1 MDFVRNG
8 IANSLL
14 EQWRNTL
21 MYKDFSFCYVIIIT
35 KHLYFA
41 IIYVC
46 VCVCVYVLLS
56 NSKIKPKTQSI
67 LTKHK
72 KLFFFNHN
80 FNHSFNQTQE
90 TVFFFNHSFNQ
101 TPTFLKINLTKSTFF
116 IKSFFFQTTT
126 TMPNTL

>member
-1 MDFVRNG
+1 
-8 IANSLL
+8 
-14 EQWRNTL
+14 
-21 MYKDFSFCYVIIIT
+21 MYKDFSFRYVIIIT
-35 KHLYFA
+35 KHLCFA

-46 VCVCVYVLLS
+46 VCVCVLLS
-56 NSKIKPKTQSI
+56 NSKIKPKTQNI

-72 KLFFFNHN
+72 KL
-80 FNHSFNQTQE
+80 
-90 TVFFFNHSFNQ
+90 FFFNHSFNQ